1 MFRGAFGSFVIAWLA
16 ACAPS
21 EPAPSSPGAPSGDLG
36 SSTANAPGSRPRL
49 VLPADTNLLFV
60 SLDTTRADRLSCY
73 GHSRPT
79 TPNLDRLAAE
89 GHRFVNAY
97 TPMPTTLPSHASMF
111 TSLHPLELGVLRNL
125 QVVPSE
131 ANTLAERLKAAGFAT
146 GAFVG
151 AVPLDAQ
158 FGLNQGFDVY
168 QGPRKRPER
177 RAAPVRKEAAKWLAE
192 HASERFFCFVH
203 FYDAHAPYDPPNDAL
218 GDAARA
224 QVGAPAGAFATDPRV
239 DCGFIKPPAELAS
252 DGLAATALA
261 YEAEIAY
268 ADAELGLLLDEL
280 RASGVLARTLVVVTS
295 DHGETLDE
303 LVATHGYAFDHGEF
317 LHRRELNIPF
327 VLRLPDASSPVA
339 PGVHPEV
346 VSTLDFLPTLLEL
359 LGAPCAPPF
368 GGRSLSPL
376 LVGGTIAS
384 APMISRRHDMT
395 EWIPPRFSGEEFSL
409 IDGSWHFV
417 ESAHGH
423 ALFDFARDPFG
434 AHDLSKQEPQ
444 RAETFSRALANW
456 RKVRGRA
463 LWGEAKLSDDPDAK
477 AALEELGY

>member
-1 MFRGAFGSFVIAWLA
+1 MLRGAFGSLVIAGLA
-16 ACAPS
+16 ACSPS
-21 EPAPSSPGAPSGDLG
+21 EPASSTTSSPGAPRDELASP
-36 SSTANAPGSRPRL
+36 PGSRARL
-49 VLPADTNLLFV
+49 ELPADTNLLFI
-60 SLDTTRADRLSCY
+60 SLDTTRTDRLSCY

-125 QVVPSE
+125 QVVPNE
-131 ANTLAERLKAAGFAT
+131 ANTLAERLKAVGFAT
-146 GAFVG
+146 AAFVA

-177 RAAPVRKEAAKWLAE
+177 RAAPVRKEATKWLSE

-203 FYDAHAPYDPPNDAL
+203 FYDAHAPYDPPKDAL
-218 GDAARA
+218 GEAARA
-224 QVGAPAGAFATDPRV
+224 QVGAPAGAFATSPRA
-239 DCGFIKPPAELAS
+239 DYGFIQPPAELAT

-303 LVATHGYAFDHGEF
+303 LVATHEYAFDHGEF

-327 VLRLPDASSPVA
+327 VLRLPDAIARVG

-346 VSTLDFLPTLLEL
+346 VSTLDFLPTLLDL
-359 LGAPCAPPF
+359 LGAQCAPPF
-368 GGRSLSPL
+368 GGRSLAPL

-384 APMISRRHDMT
+384 APVISRRHDMT
-395 EWIPPRFSGEEFSL
+395 EWIPPRFAGEEFSL
-409 IDGSWHFV
+409 IDGSWHLV
-417 ESAHGH
+417 ESAHGR
-423 ALFDFARDPFG
+423 ALFDLARDPLG
-434 AHDLSKQEPQ
+434 AHDLSEQEPQ
-444 RAETFSRALANW
+444 RAETLSRALANW

-463 LWGEAKLSDDPDAK
+463 LWGDAKLSDDPDAK
-477 AALEELGY
+477 AALEQLGY